1 LLRSVLTRVGIS
13 LAVLLAVSVVVFLG
27 VSILPGNAAEIQ
39 LGQSATPA
47 RVAALSHEYGLDR
60 PIYERYGEWLW
71 GMLHGDLGRSLTSGQ
86 PVSTLIGENLRNSL
100 VLAGFAILIVVP
112 LAVVLGILS
121 ALWRDSWFDHS
132 IAVTSLAFLST
143 PEFVA
148 GTLLIALFAT
158 GLGIL
163 PPVALVG
170 SQSIFS
176 QLDVLVLPVLTLVL
190 VAMGQATRMIRAA
203 MIEVLHQDYIEAAIL
218 RGVSRRR
225 ILFRHALPNA
235 FDSSVQVIA
244 LTVGWLVGGVVV
256 TEALFQ
262 YPGIGS
268 AFASAVDA
276 RDLPT
281 VQAAA
286 VIVTAVYVIAN
297 LLAEVTS
304 IFLNPRLRRAHR

>member
-1 LLRSVLTRVGIS
+1 
-13 LAVLLAVSVVVFLG
+13 VSVVVFLG

-235 FDSSVQVIA
+235 FDSSLQVIA

>member
-1 LLRSVLTRVGIS
+1 
-13 LAVLLAVSVVVFLG
+13 VSVVVFLG

>member
-121 ALWRDSWFDHS
+121 ALWRDSWLDHT